1 MSMRRLIITN
11 SITNRESQSL
21 DKYLQEISKL
31 ELVSADEEVRLS
43 TLIKQGDK
51 KALDQLVK
59 ANLRF
64 VVSVAK
70 QYQNQGLSLSD
81 LINEGNIGLM
91 KAARNFDH
99 TRGFKYISYAVWWIR
114 QHIIQ
119 ALVENARLI
128 RLPMNKVSLKKR
140 IQKANAI
147 LEQKLE
153 RTATDEELAE
163 VLNID
168 PREITASQSMN
179 TQFVSLDK
187 PLSEDGEGSM
197 IDTLENTNAASTD
210 KEISHTASLKV
221 EIDRSLQM
229 LNERQKETISYYYG
243 IGIDHPMSLE
253 DIAIK
258 FYITRERVR
267 QIKDTAIEKLRS
279 SGNSNVLRSFLGV

>member
-1 MSMRRLIITN
+1 MRQLKIANRIT
-11 SITNRESQSL
+11 SRESL
-21 DKYLQEISKL
+21 ALEKYLQDISKIDMMNPEEETRLAARARAGDQAAL
-31 ELVSADEEVRLS
+31 ERMTE
-43 TLIKQGDK
+43 
-51 KALDQLVK
+51 

-140 IQKANAI
+140 IQKANST

-153 RTATDEELAE
+153 RTATDDELAE
-163 VLNID
+163 ELNID
-168 PREITASQSMN
+168 AKEITASLSMN
-179 TQFVSLDK
+179 SQFVSLDK

-197 IDTLENTNAASTD
+197 IDTLENPNAVSTD
-210 KEISHTASLKV
+210 KEINYTASLKV

-229 LNERQKETISYYYG
+229 LNERQKETICYYYG

-267 QIKDTAIEKLRS
+267 QIKDTAIVKLRT
-279 SGNSNVLRSFLGV
+279 SGNCNSLRSFLGA

>member
-1 MSMRRLIITN
+1 MSLRRLIITN

-168 PREITASQSMN
+168 AREITASQSMN
-179 TQFVSLDK
+179 SQFVSLDK
-187 PLSEDGEGSM
+187 PFSEDGEGSM

-267 QIKDTAIEKLRS
+267 QIKDTAIEKLRT

>member
-31 ELVSADEEVRLS
+31 DMISAEEEVRLS

-51 KALDQLVK
+51 DALDLLIK

-91 KAARNFDH
+91 KAASAYDH

-153 RTATDEELAE
+153 RTASDEELAE
-163 VLNID
+163 ELNID
-168 PREITASQSMN
+168 AREITASLSMN
-179 TQFVSLDK
+179 AQFVSLDK

-197 IDTLENTNAASTD
+197 LDILENPNAATSD
-210 KEISHTASLKV
+210 KEINYTASLKT

-229 LNERQKETISYYYG
+229 LNERQKETICYYYG

-253 DIAIK
+253 DIAVK

-267 QIKDTAIEKLRS
+267 QIKDTAIDKLRT
-279 SGNSNVLRSFLGV
+279 SGNYNSLRSFLGA

>member
-31 ELVSADEEVRLS
+31 ELISADEEVRLS
-43 TLIKQGDK
+43 ILIKQGDK

-91 KAARNFDH
+91 KAAQNFDH

-168 PREITASQSMN
+168 VREITASQSMN
-179 TQFVSLDK
+179 SQLVSLDK
-187 PLSEDGEGSM
+187 PLSEDGVGSM
-197 IDTLENTNAASTD
+197 IDTLENTNAARTD
-210 KEISHTASLKV
+210 KEINHTASLKV

-267 QIKDTAIEKLRS
+267 QIKDTAIEKLRT
-279 SGNSNVLRSFLGV
+279 SGNSNLLRSFLGV

>member
-11 SITNRESQSL
+11 SITNRESESL
-21 DKYLQEISKL
+21 DKYLQEINKL
-31 ELVSADEEVRLS
+31 ELISTDEEVRLS

-51 KALDQLVK
+51 EALDLLVK

-91 KAARNFDH
+91 KAARSFDN

-128 RLPMNKVSLKKR
+128 RLPMNKVSLKQR
-140 IQKANAI
+140 IQKANSM

-168 PREITASQSMN
+168 AREINASLSMN

-187 PLSEDGEGSM
+187 PLSEDGESSM
-197 IDTLENTNAASTD
+197 IDTLENPNAVSTD
-210 KEISHTASLKV
+210 KEINHTASLKL
-221 EIDRSLQM
+221 EIDRSLQI
-229 LNERQKETISYYYG
+229 LNERQKETICYYYG
-243 IGIDHPMSLE
+243 IGMDHPMSLE
-253 DIAIK
+253 DIAVK

-267 QIKDTAIEKLRS
+267 QIKDTAIEKLRT
-279 SGNSNVLRSFLGV
+279 SGNYNSLRSFLGA

>member
-21 DKYLQEISKL
+21 DKYLQEISKI
-31 ELVSADEEVRLS
+31 ELISAEEEVRLS
-43 TLIKQGDK
+43 TLIKQGDND
-51 KALDQLVK
+51 ALDLLIK

-91 KAARNFDH
+91 KAARTFDH
-99 TRGFKYISYAVWWIR
+99 TRGFKCISYAVWWIR

-140 IQKANAI
+140 IQKASTM
-147 LEQKLE
+147 LEQELE
-153 RTATDEELAE
+153 RTATEEELAE

-168 PREITASQSMN
+168 AREITASLNMN
-179 TQFVSLDK
+179 AQFVSLDK

-197 IDTLENTNAASTD
+197 IDTLENPNAVSTD
-210 KEISHTASLKV
+210 KEINYTASLKV

-229 LNERQKETISYYYG
+229 LNERQKETICYYYG
-243 IGIDHPMSLE
+243 IGIEYPMSLE
-253 DIAIK
+253 DIATK
-258 FYITRERVR
+258 FYISRERVR
-267 QIKDTAIEKLRS
+267 QIKDTAIDKLRT
-279 SGNSNVLRSFLGV
+279 SGNYNSLRSFLGA

>member
-31 ELVSADEEVRLS
+31 EMVSADEEVRLS
-43 TLIKQGDK
+43 TLIKKGDK
-51 KALDQLVK
+51 EALDLLVK

-140 IQKANAI
+140 IQKANSM

-153 RTATDEELAE
+153 RTASDEELAE
-163 VLNID
+163 ELNID
-168 PREITASQSMN
+168 AREITASLSMN
-179 TQFVSLDK
+179 SQHVSLDK

-197 IDTLENTNAASTD
+197 IDTLENPNAVSTD
-210 KEISHTASLKV
+210 KEVNYTASLKV

-229 LNERQKETISYYYG
+229 LNERQKETICYYYG

-267 QIKDTAIEKLRS
+267 QIKDTAIDKLRT
-279 SGNSNVLRSFLGV
+279 SGNSNSLRSFLGA